1 MHNKEI
7 TINKLQ
13 KRAFENKRNKGF
25 NLTDINKEFCL
36 LYGEVGEAYEA
47 WRKKKKDTA
56 NRPYPSCRGAWRSRT
71 ALAGFADQRL
81 NRSSNAPFWKG
92 ISPAVFICGC
102 KVSNKSANIET
113 ISLKPVLF

>member
-1 MHNKEI
+1 MQLSHCYFKMYGHKSQFVI
-7 TINKLQ
+7 G
-13 KRAFENKRNKGF
+13 AGSSAAGF
-25 NLTDINKEFCL
+25 YVRI
-36 LYGEVGEAYEA
+36 G
-47 WRKKKKDTA
+47 KKKKDTA